1 VDLVKLDYC
10 LMLFLAMGLSLC
22 LYGED
27 VGPSGRGS
35 KVGCG
40 KVVAIACTSIIA
52 LLQLGNAAMSM
63 RLRKGDQGVL
73 SLLKTH
79 GCY

>member
-1 VDLVKLDYC
+1 MKLDYYFVLC
-10 LMLFLAMGLSLC
+10 PAMGLSLC

-52 LLQLGNAAMSM
+52 LLQLENAAMSM
-63 RLRKGDQGVL
+63 RLRKCDQGVL
-73 SLLKTH
+73 SLLKTQ

>member
-1 VDLVKLDYC
+1 
-10 LMLFLAMGLSLC
+10 MLFLAMGLSLC

-52 LLQLGNAAMSM
+52 LLQLGNAVATDSKPRDNAAASACS
-63 RLRKGDQGVL
+63 RLCSCQVL
-73 SLLKTH
+73 LSAA
-79 GCY
+79 